1 MNNKIKVCFPFVGN
15 SIGGSHISTLEL
27 ISSLDKNLFDIIIVL
42 HKKGDLF
49 NYLRKKKIK
58 FFYFPVFKFIGQE
71 KGYVNNFF
79 ILLKS
84 FFQIIRFIKF
94 QKIHILHTNDASIHL
109 TWSLPVKFSK
119 CKLVWHQ
126 RIKYPQWRMYKFF
139 SFFSDQIICIS
150 NYVLK
155 SLPNNLK
162 HKAKVI
168 YNPIS
173 LVDRDNNKEA
183 KKKLQKITR
192 IKKKKILFLANII
205 KSKKIDI
212 FIKSAFLIYKNNPNC
227 IFLII
232 GSDKLGIFKKFFK
245 NFRVDKNFKK
255 NIYFLDQ
262 CFLIKSWLRAC
273 DVLLVPAINE
283 GYNRTIVESLLANL
297 PVIVS
302 DSGGHKEAILK
313 DKKLFVNPNDY
324 HNFAL
329 KTLNFL
335 KLNKNQSKFIINKQ
349 MRTIKIR
356 HNNKII
362 KEKIQKIYRNI
373 NK

>member
-1 MNNKIKVCFPFVGN
+1 
-15 SIGGSHISTLEL
+15 
-27 ISSLDKNLFDIIIVL
+27 
-42 HKKGDLF
+42 
-49 NYLRKKKIK
+49 
-58 FFYFPVFKFIGQE
+58 
-71 KGYVNNFF
+71 
-79 ILLKS
+79 
-84 FFQIIRFIKF
+84 
-94 QKIHILHTNDASIHL
+94 
-109 TWSLPVKFSK
+109 
-119 CKLVWHQ
+119 
-126 RIKYPQWRMYKFF
+126 
-139 SFFSDQIICIS
+139 IICIS

-173 LVDRDNNKEA
+173 LVDRDNNKEE
-183 KKKLQKITR
+183 KKKLQKIIR

-205 KSKKIDI
+205 KSKRIDI
-212 FIKSAFLIYKNNPNC
+212 FIKSAFLIYKKNHNC
-227 IFLII
+227 IFLVI
-232 GSDKLGIFKKFFK
+232 GSDKLGIFKKFL
-245 NFRVDKNFKK
+245 KNFKVNNNFK
-255 NIYFLDQ
+255 KKIFFLDQ
-262 CFLIKSWLRAC
+262 CFSIKSWLKIC
-273 DVLLVPAINE
+273 DILLVPAVNE
-283 GYNRTIVESLLANL
+283 GYNRTIVESLLAKL

-302 DSGGHKEAILK
+302 DSGGHKEVIMK
-313 DKKLFVNPNDY
+313 SKILFVNPNDY